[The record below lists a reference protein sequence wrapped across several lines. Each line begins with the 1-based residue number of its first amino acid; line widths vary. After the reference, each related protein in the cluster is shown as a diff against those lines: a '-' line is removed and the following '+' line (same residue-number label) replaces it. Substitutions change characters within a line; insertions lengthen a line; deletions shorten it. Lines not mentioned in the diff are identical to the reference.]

1 MDIELTREELA
12 ELLRDARRAH
22 HDYEQSTGEPDD
34 DWPSWYAE
42 YLLDR
47 LGNRS

>member
-1 MDIELTREELA
+1 MGSDLTREELA
-12 ELLRDARRAH
+12 ELLREASRAH
-22 HDYEQSTGEPDD
+22 HEYEQSTGETDD

-47 LGNRS
+47 LRSRS